1 MESYHYLNQSGV
13 YTVPDVNDAEDFK
26 ITLQCMDNIGFT
38 SQEVTQVLDVV
49 VAILLIGNLEFE
61 KFSKPGVGD
70 IAQVAPQSMGLVEKI
85 CGYLQVPQEMFVNS
99 LVFKQ

>member
-38 SQEVTQVLDVV
+38 SQEVT
-49 VAILLIGNLEFE
+49 
-61 KFSKPGVGD
+61 
-70 IAQVAPQSMGLVEKI
+70 
-85 CGYLQVPQEMFVNS
+85 
-99 LVFKQ
+99 